1 MSALGRSPAIRQKF
15 SEWLERI
22 DAVSIT
28 PPLLR
33 KSLAK
38 RCSIMIGV
46 NILRGGAAGRA
57 QNLLEVEDRHARL
70 GLCHRDFGQI
80 PYAAGQLQIAFLHR
94 AGIKA

>member
-1 MSALGRSPAIRQKF
+1 MSALGRSPAIRWKF
-15 SEWLERI
+15 FQWPERI
-22 DAVSIT
+22 DRVSIT

-57 QNLLEVEDRHARL
+57 QHVLGIEDRHACL
-70 GLCHRDFGQI
+70 GLCHRDFGQS

-94 AGIKA
+94 AGITA